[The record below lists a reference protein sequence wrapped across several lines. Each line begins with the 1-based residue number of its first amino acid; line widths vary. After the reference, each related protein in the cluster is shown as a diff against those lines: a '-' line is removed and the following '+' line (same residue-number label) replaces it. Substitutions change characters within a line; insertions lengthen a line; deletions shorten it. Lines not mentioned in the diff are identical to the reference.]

1 MKSKEKIPEFD
12 FYKMLRDAEDKK
24 LATMTEAEREAY
36 FEKKEKDSIEM
47 AKRLKL
53 NVIELKKMIKR
64 EDSNEWVLSNPSGL
78 FWY

>member
-64 EDSNEWVLSNPSGL
+64 EDSNE
-78 FWY
+78 